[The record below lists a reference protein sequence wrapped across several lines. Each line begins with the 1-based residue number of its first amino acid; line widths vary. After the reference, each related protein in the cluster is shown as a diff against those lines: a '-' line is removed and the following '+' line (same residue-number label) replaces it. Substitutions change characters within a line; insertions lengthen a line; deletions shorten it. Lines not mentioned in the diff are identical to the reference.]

1 MRSTPRPGPPR
12 SRPGPAGTATQAIAP
27 AFVSKEKCPKMLLRV
42 AASSDSVIIH
52 SKLYTRI
59 NGMPD
64 AIWID
69 RDEELPALARTL
81 EPQPWIGVDTEFLR
95 ERTFFPKLRLLQLAA
110 GGQIWCVDTLRIADL
125 DPLMPAL
132 TAATLR
138 KVIHAARQDLE
149 AVYLTSKRVMT
160 PVFDT
165 QIAAG
170 CIGLKPQVGYAE
182 LVKTLLDVTIPKG
195 QTRTDWS
202 KRPLTRAQLEYAAD
216 DVLYLNAIAMEL
228 SGRLQRLGREHWMR
242 EDCLEL
248 EERRL
253 YEPDPAQ
260 AWERLRGIGQLPP
273 EPRARAKAIA
283 VWREKLARER
293 DLPRAWIL
301 SDAAI
306 FSIAHANPATAA
318 ALEAVQPLNE
328 KFLATLL
335 QALAI
340 SSAADL
346 QDLAPVQ
353 DSRPTPE
360 QKALLDTL
368 SKTVDARAAELEV
381 SAEVLAPRG
390 ELKALAM
397 GKRDTHALT
406 GWRLQEIGTRLLAT
420 LGDTAQQRATVG

>member
-1 MRSTPRPGPPR
+1 MT
-12 SRPGPAGTATQAIAP
+12 
-27 AFVSKEKCPKMLLRV
+27 
-42 AASSDSVIIH
+42 
-52 SKLYTRI
+52 
-59 NGMPD
+59 D

-69 RDEELPALARTL
+69 RSEELESLARTL
-81 EPQPWIGVDTEFLR
+81 ESQPEIGLDTEFLR
-95 ERTFFPKLRLLQLAA
+95 ERTFFPKLCLLQLRAA
-110 GGQIWCVDTLRIADL
+110 GQIWCVDTLRINGL
-125 DPLMPAL
+125 DALMPVL
-132 TAATLR
+132 TAPRVR
-138 KVIHAARQDLE
+138 KLIHAARQDLE
-149 AVYLTSKRVMT
+149 AVYLTAKQVVS

-165 QIAAG
+165 QIAAA
-170 CIGLKPQVGYAE
+170 CIGMKPQVGYAE

-202 KRPLTRAQLEYAAD
+202 KRPLTPAQLEYAAD
-216 DVLYLNAIAMEL
+216 DVLYLDAVAQEL
-228 SGRLQRLGREHWMR
+228 NGRLQKLGREHWVR

-248 EERRL
+248 EEHRL
-253 YEPDPAQ
+253 YEPDPAL

-273 EPRARAKAIA
+273 ELRARAKAVA

-301 SDAAI
+301 SDAAV
-306 FSIAHANPATAA
+306 FSIAHANPANAA
-318 ALEAVQPLNE
+318 ALEAVQPMNE
-328 KFLATLL
+328 RFAATLL
-335 QALAI
+335 RALALA
-340 SSAADL
+340 SEDGP

-360 QKALLDTL
+360 QKALLDAL

-406 GWRLQEIGTRLLAT
+406 GWRLQEIGSRLLAT
-420 LGDTAQQRATVG
+420 LGETVAPQRATVTP